1 MLLPKSSNFQFFSA
15 FRKILNVT
23 VCQRFE
29 FFSVVRGYNPRKFSK
44 DVLRFRKV
52 KTLVF
57 IHQPDRVAQKAS
69 YVSAADWRYQ
79 TQVGNL
85 SQIYVCAVMLSSGL
99 DTLMSLFLKSTLPQI
114 D

>member
-1 MLLPKSSNFQFFSA
+1 MLLPKSSNFRFFSA

-79 TQVGNL
+79 TQVENL

-99 DTLMSLFLKSTLPQI
+99 DTLICLYY
-114 D
+114 